1 MSDADDQ
8 TDELLA
14 LASIY
19 DDSTFT
25 SQTNNEQLSTGTL
38 RATVEFPPPMIVTLA
53 GKGEH
58 LTSSS
63 LN

>member
-38 RATVEFPPPMIVTLA
+38 RATVEFPHPLLVTLA

-58 LTSSS
+58 LTTLL